1 MQRWCLALE
10 KVLLLQHSGSPQQIK
25 WTPHIAATCPWILL
39 VWDNWFFPFISS
51 FFFAYSFKP
60 FLVHQHHFA
69 EARGVGINSFWGIAE
84 GTQSCHAMTN
94 FFLLLTPFFLLH
106 FFMSIHFGRM
116 HHNAMHCLLATVSL
130 QAGYYLTLYFDCDV
144 VVFFLAMRKKLTINL
159 CQAHKVISG
168 GAPQHGLVSGCFLLN
183 QQHAGCRGIW
193 HPVFSCNIFVVLDQP
208 TTSANFWGWARLLIS
223 HSNHCFANAKKTKEL
238 TITCIDW
245 DELFCV
251 ATCHVTRGCWRLIVR
266 QHVKFARQKK

>member
-1 MQRWCLALE
+1 M
-10 KVLLLQHSGSPQQIK
+10 
-25 WTPHIAATCPWILL
+25 
-39 VWDNWFFPFISS
+39 
-51 FFFAYSFKP
+51 
-60 FLVHQHHFA
+60 
-69 EARGVGINSFWGIAE
+69 
-84 GTQSCHAMTN
+84 QSCCTTN
-94 FFLLLTPFFLLH
+94 FFPSLTFFFLLY
-106 FFMSIHFGRM
+106 FFMSINFGRM
-116 HHNAMHCLLATVSL
+116 CHNIIHCLLATASSH
-130 QAGYYLTLYFDCDV
+130 CNV
-144 VVFFLAMRKKLTINL
+144 VVFFPATRNIKLTINL